1 MVSLKSAWATQQDP
15 GFLDKSSG
23 REQLLNTPTSGAAKS
38 STKAE
43 AAWLRAEHDF
53 HTNYFHSVQDVSRRI
68 SSQSFTG
75 GFDSLHT
82 FYGFEVHG
90 YHHFRTKEKLTGK
103 VMASLEEL
111 EAVMFTLFVLCFF
124 AFKFACLDFFFLLLS
139 WATL

>member
-1 MVSLKSAWATQQDP
+1 MKSAWATQQDP

-23 REQLLNTPTSGAAKS
+23 REQLLNTPTSGAAKT

-68 SSQSFTG
+68 SSQSFTR

-90 YHHFRTKEKLTGK
+90 YHRFRTKEKLTGK

-111 EAVMFTLFVLCFF
+111 EAVMFTLFC
-124 AFKFACLDFFFLLLS
+124 AFLLFSLMPGFFFL
-139 WATL
+139 